1 MYHGQEKTL
10 FEKHKIELS
19 DNMRIFARDKNNKI
33 YEQQRKQREFQF
45 IDF

>member
-10 FEKHKIELS
+10 FEKHKFELS

-33 YEQQRKQREFQF
+33 YEQQREFQF

>member
-1 MYHGQEKTL
+1 MYHRQEKTL
-10 FEKHKIELS
+10 FEKHKFELS

-33 YEQQRKQREFQF
+33 YEQQREFQF